1 MAKTDKKATDE
12 LNSHNMTVKVFSPYQ
27 TYYEGPAQSLSAKND
42 TGPFDILPKHHN
54 FMTLVN
60 EGEITI
66 RVEGAEDKRLR
77 ISKGVLHARRNKV
90 TVFLDV

>member
-1 MAKTDKKATDE
+1 MAQAAKKPAEKLD
-12 LNSHNMTVKVFSPYQ
+12 SRSMSVKVFSPYQ
-27 TYYEGPAQSLSAKND
+27 VYYEGPAQSLSAVND

-66 RVEGAEDKRLR
+66 RVEGSEDKRLR
-77 ISKGVLHARRNKV
+77 ISKGVLHARHNMV